1 MHADV
6 SEHSRRETRGI
17 AQYPRVI
24 HPSAAGRPRI
34 GMATGLRVRQ
44 RTNGNRID
52 LPDKGPRSVGGD
64 TC

>member
-1 MHADV
+1 
-6 SEHSRRETRGI
+6 
-17 AQYPRVI
+17 
-24 HPSAAGRPRI
+24 
-34 GMATGLRVRQ
+34 MATGLRVRQ